1 MNVLCHPRLPTLLL
15 MVSLCSVSTA
25 SSEAKKEPK
34 GPCSDGPKEFHLRA
48 GAQYGSQKMYEKAE
62 KEYVAAGESVC
73 PAVRQQALD
82 GLRQIWNAPE
92 DAELE
97 LGIFYESQGA
107 WAEAEA
113 HFLKSAENSVKPE
126 VRKAALD
133 GLWRVRKAQ
142 TSRLHRLLGYTDL
155 IPMFGGLLARFA
167 AVAVVVWI
175 VSILFAAALGRWQ
188 ALIILPFD
196 GEKEVAERIAVA
208 FPAVRAR
215 VASVVGPIGPV
226 FLPDVVQIVFPFV
239 SPQLGELLP
248 DEAFEVAGV
257 KVPNL
262 SRFLGLFARPRFEV
276 RGGVLSGDT
285 SHLLYAEVWRRRMWF
300 ASRLA
305 TSVTRE
311 IPKQAPQSAE
321 LELFV
326 YDVYLSTHATL

>member
-1 MNVLCHPRLPTLLL
+1 MDVLRHPRLLTLLL
-15 MVSLCSVSTA
+15 IVALCSVSTA
-25 SSEAKKEPK
+25 SPEAKKELEGRCP
-34 GPCSDGPKEFHLRA
+34 DGSKEFHLRA
-48 GAQYGSQKMYEKAE
+48 GAQYASQKMFEKAE

-73 PAVRQQALD
+73 PAVREQALD
-82 GLRQIWNAPE
+82 GLRQIWSAPE
-92 DAELE
+92 DTELE
-97 LGIFYESQGA
+97 LGRFYESQGL
-107 WAEAEA
+107 WTEAEA
-113 HFLKSAENSVKPE
+113 HFSKSAENSSAPG
-126 VRKAALD
+126 VRRAALD

-142 TSRLHRLLGYTDL
+142 TPRLRRLLGYTDA
-155 IPMFGGLLARFA
+155 IPTSGSLLARIA
-167 AVAVVVWI
+167 AVAVVLWI
-175 VSILFAAALGRWQ
+175 VLMLLAAALGRRR

-196 GEKEVAERIAVA
+196 GEKELAERIAVA

-215 VASVVGPIGPV
+215 VASVVGPTGPV

-239 SPQLGELLP
+239 SPQLAELLP

-300 ASRLA
+300 GSRLA

-326 YDVYLSTHATL
+326 YDVYLSTHAAL

>member
-1 MNVLCHPRLPTLLL
+1 MNVPCHPRLLTVLLVAS
-15 MVSLCSVSTA
+15 MFFVSSTSPA
-25 SSEAKKEPK
+25 AKKELK
-34 GPCSDGPKEFHLRA
+34 APCPDGPKEFHLRV
-48 GAQYGSQKMYEKAE
+48 GSQYASQKLFEKAE
-62 KEYVAAGESVC
+62 KEYLAAGESAC
-73 PAVRQQALD
+73 PDVRKQALD
-82 GLRQIWNAPE
+82 GLRQLWSAPE
-92 DAELE
+92 DQELE
-97 LGIFYESQGA
+97 LGRFYESQGL
-107 WAEAEA
+107 WTEAEA
-113 HFLKSAENSVKPE
+113 HFSKSAENSSVPE
-126 VRKAALD
+126 VRRAALD

-142 TSRLHRLLGYTDL
+142 KPRLHRLLGYTDA
-155 IPMFGGLLARFA
+155 IPTLGSILARLV
-167 AVAVVVWI
+167 AVAVLLWVV
-175 VSILFAAALGRWQ
+175 LMLLAAAFGRRR

-196 GEKEVAERIAVA
+196 GEKEFAERIAVA

-215 VASVVGPIGPV
+215 VASAVGPTGTV

-239 SPQLGELLP
+239 SPQLGEMLP

-262 SRFLGLFARPRFEV
+262 SKFLGLFARPRFEV

-285 SHLLYAEVWRRRMWF
+285 SNLLYAEVWRRRMWF
-300 ASRLA
+300 GSMLA